1 MSTRSAPPG
10 PPGHPLI
17 GHLAE
22 IAREPL
28 EFFTRCARDYG
39 DIVRYRVAHVTSF
52 LLNHPDY
59 FKYVLV
65 DHSRAFIKGRVF
77 RANRLLFGDGLL
89 TSEGDDWREQ
99 RRMMQP
105 AFNHQRV
112 ATYGQVMVEY
122 AERMM
127 ANWHDGEVRDIHQ
140 DMNHLSQEIAAKTLF
155 DADLSDETE
164 EISRAVQV
172 CMAQFQLRSRTAFLI
187 PTALPTPG
195 NLRLRRA
202 VHWLDGVIYRMI
214 RERQAQ
220 PGDRGDLLSMLLQ
233 VQTAEGGGLSDRQLR
248 DEVMTS
254 FLAGHDPVG
263 VALAWTWYVLAQRPQ
278 VEEKLLAELH
288 AVLGRRSPRVEDLPE
303 LRYTEMVVKEALR
316 LYPPIWAMVRTVIQ
330 DCEIGGYRIRAGN
343 SLAMSQWVMHRDA
356 RYFENS
362 LEFQPERW
370 AADRLKSPPRFA
382 FLPFGTGA
390 RVCIGEPFALLELRL
405 IVATIAPRFRFTL
418 VKDQTIEL
426 LPSITLHP
434 KNGIKVQIT
443 RRS

>member
-220 PGDRGDLLSMLLQ
+220 PGDPALKNRL
-233 VQTAEGGGLSDRQLR
+233 GLN
-248 DEVMTS
+248 
-254 FLAGHDPVG
+254 
-263 VALAWTWYVLAQRPQ
+263 
-278 VEEKLLAELH
+278 
-288 AVLGRRSPRVEDLPE
+288 
-303 LRYTEMVVKEALR
+303 
-316 LYPPIWAMVRTVIQ
+316 
-330 DCEIGGYRIRAGN
+330 EIFRAGSNQVN
-343 SLAMSQWVMHRDA
+343 SGLG
-356 RYFENS
+356 
-362 LEFQPERW
+362 ERRTPTP
-370 AADRLKSPPRFA
+370 ACS
-382 FLPFGTGA
+382 
-390 RVCIGEPFALLELRL
+390 
-405 IVATIAPRFRFTL
+405 
-418 VKDQTIEL
+418 
-426 LPSITLHP
+426 
-434 KNGIKVQIT
+434 
-443 RRS
+443 